1 MGVDNI
7 AELVGH
13 DQCPAP
19 LLGRSDIKQEG
30 PAVGVRSSS
39 SVPILVGAAPEPL
52 VLGGEALQYRVDDL
66 LLGGTERDS
75 DLTTL
80 IGEDLWAQHAGIG
93 DSDQSVCRTIRLCDD
108 EEPWTVGATVNV
120 RLLDCRV
127 DLLLVLREHDVV
139 EFAGRGQTLYDVF
152 HLVTVDAPMQVEC
165 QGTDLGVGEEQRLH
179 PPLSKVV
186 GYRDVVR
193 EIAVVDQSA
202 VDSLTEGVSPPW
214 VRHPASSR
222 VAVVADPDM
231 GGHSLESVV
240 ADYILGVADYLEDQ
254 YVASMA
260 QHECVSASILGVELD
275 IQCMGGVE
283 DELLGSRLS
292 VVRVDDVVEFV
303 CDEPVQLLLS
313 RPDEVAYYV
322 RWSGFKRG
330 QITLPSRQ
338 FRHLV
343 DMIDME
349 VGMNAGLFDRI
360 TVACIEVSH
369 CIEI

>member
-1 MGVDNI
+1 M
-7 AELVGH
+7 
-13 DQCPAP
+13 
-19 LLGRSDIKQEG
+19 
-30 PAVGVRSSS
+30 
-39 SVPILVGAAPEPL
+39 
-52 VLGGEALQYRVDDL
+52 
-66 LLGGTERDS
+66 
-75 DLTTL
+75 
-80 IGEDLWAQHAGIG
+80 
-93 DSDQSVCRTIRLCDD
+93 
-108 EEPWTVGATVNV
+108 NV

-139 EFAGRGQTLYDVF
+139 EFAGRGQTLYDVL
-152 HLVTVDAPMQVEC
+152 HLVAVDATMQVEC
-165 QGTDLGVGEEQRLH
+165 QGADLGVGEEQRLH
-179 PPLSKVV
+179 PPLSEVV
-186 GYRDVVR
+186 GDRDVVR

-231 GGHSLESVV
+231 GGHFLESVV

-283 DELLGSRLS
+283 DELLGSSLS
-292 VVRVDDVVEFV
+292 VVRVDDVVEFF

-313 RPDEVAYYV
+313 RPDEVADYV
-322 RWSGFKRG
+322 RRSGVKCG

-360 TVACIEVSH
+360 AVACIEVSH